1 MLMNSLFQSITWKDR
16 ALLSGEGAVAAY
28 GHVPP
33 LANNSQCTCM
43 VDRPPHTPHTHT
55 KMKTKKMHEAQ
66 IYFSVSTVPIDS

>member
-1 MLMNSLFQSITWKDR
+1 MLMNSPFQSITWKDR

-33 LANNSQCTCM
+33 LANNSQYTCM
-43 VDRPPHTPHTHT
+43 VDRPPTHTHT
-55 KMKTKKMHEAQ
+55 KMKTKKMHEAP